1 MEPRFASSR
10 RPRPLRQAREKRG
23 SAGAE
28 LDSAPGALL
37 LAPGQRPMTPQRQA
51 VELIVVHEKSL
62 RAVGRLALGGG
73 LGAVAR
79 GARFDC
85 LPFPDPLVRRR
96 MGVGSPFR
104 GGLRK
109 EYLKPELQG
118 EQI

>member
-62 RAVGRLALGGG
+62 RAAGRLALGGA
-73 LGAVAR
+73 LAAVAR
-79 GARFDC
+79 GPGRAPRELVQVAVDHQAGR
-85 LPFPDPLVRRR
+85 LIRLLSRGMGPLRLLAL
-96 MGVGSPFR
+96 S
-104 GGLRK
+104 
-109 EYLKPELQG
+109 
-118 EQI
+118 